1 VQRSVPSKT
10 HGSCRKSRPQ
20 DLAMRAFPELQS
32 DTMAGGR
39 LFDELFD
46 DFQYYTCREQQ
57 ER

>member
-1 VQRSVPSKT
+1 
-10 HGSCRKSRPQ
+10 
-20 DLAMRAFPELQS
+20 MRAFPELQS

-57 ER
+57 AR